1 MSRQKQERMQELVT
15 LLNRAAKAYYQDAQE
30 IMSNLEYDR
39 LYDEL
44 TKLEAELGITLSDSP
59 TVNVGY
65 EVLSELPKERHESP
79 MLSLNK
85 TKSVDEL
92 REWLGGQ
99 KGLLSWKMDG
109 LTIVLTYRDGT
120 LFKAV
125 TRGNG
130 EVGEVITN
138 NARVFKNIP
147 LKISY
152 QGELILRGEAIIG
165 YKDFEKINEEI
176 ADIDARY
183 KNPRNL
189 CSGSVRQLNNEITA
203 KRNVR
208 FYAFTLVQADG
219 VDFHN
224 SREKQM
230 DWLREQGFEVVEHVM
245 VTRDQVEDAV
255 AEFSRKIVDND
266 FPSDG
271 LVLVYDDIA
280 YGRSLGRTAKFP
292 RDSYAFKWADEQV
305 RTKLLEIEWSPSR
318 TGLINPVAI
327 FEPVEL
333 EGTTVSRASVHNI
346 SIMEELEL
354 GIGDEIEVYKAN
366 MIIPQIAENLTRS
379 GVRDIPEV
387 CPVCGGKT
395 EIRQVSNAKALYCTN
410 PECQA
415 KHIKSFSLFVSRDAL
430 NIEGLSESTLEKFID
445 RGYVKEFADLFHLD
459 RYEEEIKEME
469 GFGEKSFNNLKASVE
484 KARETTLPQ
493 VLYGL
498 GIANVGLSNAKV
510 ICKEFKN
517 DLDAMLHADAE
528 QLSEIS
534 GIGAVIA
541 GTFTAYFQNPAHVG
555 QLKNLLGE
563 LKIHAEEGEAKEQI
577 FGGVNFVITGSV
589 THFANRKEVKE
600 LIESLGGKVTGSVTS
615 KTNYL
620 INNDITSTSSKN
632 KKANELGIPII
643 SEEMFL
649 EMLDGR
655 QAGE

>member
-79 MLSLNK
+79 MLSLDK
-85 TKSVDEL
+85 TKEVEDL
-92 REWLGGQ
+92 KRFVGDQ
-99 KGLLSWKMDG
+99 KAMMSWKMDG

-346 SIMEELEL
+346 SIMKELEL

>member
-1 MSRQKQERMQELVT
+1 M
-15 LLNRAAKAYYQDAQE
+15 
-30 IMSNLEYDR
+30 
-39 LYDEL
+39 
-44 TKLEAELGITLSDSP
+44 
-59 TVNVGY
+59 
-65 EVLSELPKERHESP
+65 
-79 MLSLNK
+79 
-85 TKSVDEL
+85 
-92 REWLGGQ
+92 
-99 KGLLSWKMDG
+99 
-109 LTIVLTYRDGT
+109 
-120 LFKAV
+120 
-125 TRGNG
+125 
-130 EVGEVITN
+130 
-138 NARVFKNIP
+138 
-147 LKISY
+147 
-152 QGELILRGEAIIG
+152 
-165 YKDFEKINEEI
+165 
-176 ADIDARY
+176 
-183 KNPRNL
+183 
-189 CSGSVRQLNNEITA
+189 
-203 KRNVR
+203 
-208 FYAFTLVQADG
+208 
-219 VDFHN
+219 
-224 SREKQM
+224 
-230 DWLREQGFEVVEHVM
+230 
-245 VTRDQVEDAV
+245 
-255 AEFSRKIVDND
+255 
-266 FPSDG
+266 
-271 LVLVYDDIA
+271 
-280 YGRSLGRTAKFP
+280 
-292 RDSYAFKWADEQV
+292 
-305 RTKLLEIEWSPSR
+305 
-318 TGLINPVAI
+318 
-327 FEPVEL
+327 
-333 EGTTVSRASVHNI
+333 
-346 SIMEELEL
+346 
-354 GIGDEIEVYKAN
+354 
-366 MIIPQIAENLTRS
+366 
-379 GVRDIPEV
+379 
-387 CPVCGGKT
+387 
-395 EIRQVSNAKALYCTN
+395 
-410 PECQA
+410 
-415 KHIKSFSLFVSRDAL
+415 
-430 NIEGLSESTLEKFID
+430 
-445 RGYVKEFADLFHLD
+445 FHLD